1 MIGDFFKFKC
11 FFNITIG
18 LLAHHRDISYI
29 VDYKVINHED
39 SIFDIEDESIWHKA
53 EFDNE
58 KWKLNEII
66 NSTGR
71 KTMGNLYFEQWLK
84 KKK

>member
-1 MIGDFFKFKC
+1 MFLNSNVFLIQLF
-11 FFNITIG
+11 G

-29 VDYKVINHED
+29 ADYKVINHED
-39 SIFDIEDESIWHKA
+39 SIFDLEDESFWHKA

-58 KWKLNEII
+58 KWKSNEII
-66 NSTGR
+66 NPTGR